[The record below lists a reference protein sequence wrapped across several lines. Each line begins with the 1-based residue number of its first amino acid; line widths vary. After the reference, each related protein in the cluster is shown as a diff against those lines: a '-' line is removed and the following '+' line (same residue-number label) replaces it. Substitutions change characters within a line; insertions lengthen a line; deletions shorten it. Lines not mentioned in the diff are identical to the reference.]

1 VDELQWLHGTEPD
14 AAWLGYWYHQRL
26 LARQLKPICQISYR
40 RIARVAMTQYG
51 PIRLT
56 LDRCIRTVPLSLAGF
71 NDSGTGVPLSDD
83 QVIVE
88 FKFRRGMPVLFKELV
103 EKLALTP
110 KRISKYRLAVA
121 ALGLVE
127 VPESTNV
134 PVEVLKPIC
143 LNS

>member
-1 VDELQWLHGTEPD
+1 
-14 AAWLGYWYHQRL
+14 
-26 LARQLKPICQISYR
+26 
-40 RIARVAMTQYG
+40 
-51 PIRLT
+51 
-56 LDRCIRTVPLSLAGF
+56 
-71 NDSGTGVPLSDD
+71 
-83 QVIVE
+83 
-88 FKFRRGMPVLFKELV
+88 MPVLFKELV